1 MVPQF
6 GLTTQL
12 HFVLCDAGVSPVAAA
27 CIDPPVPSWPQTS
40 GVKGPNRSGLC
51 AVTSPS
57 ITKRAVRSRNA
68 AYFMPT
74 RIIAELLPK
83 PHRTPLPFLL

>member
-1 MVPQF
+1 
-6 GLTTQL
+6 
-12 HFVLCDAGVSPVAAA
+12 
-27 CIDPPVPSWPQTS
+27 
-40 GVKGPNRSGLC
+40 
-51 AVTSPS
+51 
-57 ITKRAVRSRNA
+57 VRSRNA